1 MKTKYFLDKK
11 SFCGRAA
18 FILLLIAVPFFGIGG
33 INYFKDM
40 AANSVPL
47 VTEVALP
54 AVACL
59 LFALFIAVFGR
70 KGFWTSFLPLM
81 LGMIAL
87 MLLAF
92 KENGVSLIGLGEVFI
107 CFLIVILYSCT
118 IFGAIG
124 TKFFA
129 FAIIVVE
136 LAFKCVFQYWPLV
149 SGGTPVGAVRALGE
163 VAWFFMIL
171 GFAFVTLGLRK
182 KNTLDKEKAKAVTP
196 PLPGNGLAH
205 SDPNPAEVIPAPV
218 VPEIPQPGEKPAE
231 EAVIPAAESEAT
243 E

>member
-18 FILLLIAVPFFGIGG
+18 FILLLIAVPFFAIGG
-33 INYFKDM
+33 VHYYKDL

-47 VTEVALP
+47 VTEVVLP

-70 KGFWTSFLPLM
+70 KGFWTTFLPLM

-107 CFLIVILYSCT
+107 CFLIVNLYSCT
-118 IFGAIG
+118 VFGALG

-129 FAIIVVE
+129 FAAIVAE
-136 LAFKCVFQYWPLV
+136 LVFKCVFEYWPLI
-149 SGGTPVGAVRALGE
+149 SDGTPVGAVRALGE
-163 VAWFFMIL
+163 VAWVFMI
-171 GFAFVTLGLRK
+171 
-182 KNTLDKEKAKAVTP
+182 
-196 PLPGNGLAH
+196 
-205 SDPNPAEVIPAPV
+205 
-218 VPEIPQPGEKPAE
+218 
-231 EAVIPAAESEAT
+231 
-243 E
+243 